1 VKTSEFNEIF
11 TYFRNE
17 LKHLRQ
23 GSDISVNVECAYPLL
38 DRAVDNL
45 RRLNAPQSEPVRN
58 YVNHRVSS

>member
-1 VKTSEFNEIF
+1 
-11 TYFRNE
+11 
-17 LKHLRQ
+17 
-23 GSDISVNVECAYPLL
+23 VNVECAYPLL